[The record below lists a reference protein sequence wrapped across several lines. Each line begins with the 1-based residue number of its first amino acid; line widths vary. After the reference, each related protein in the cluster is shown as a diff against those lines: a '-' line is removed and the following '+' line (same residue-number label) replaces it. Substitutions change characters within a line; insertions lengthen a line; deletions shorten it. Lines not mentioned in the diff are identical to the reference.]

1 MLFGRLL
8 RSLRMAAGLTQ
19 EELGEAAKVSY
30 RSISDLERGIS
41 RFPRRDT
48 TRLLA
53 DALGLSGDDRAGF
66 EAAAR
71 GRVFAAGHPA
81 PRLLPGDIALF
92 TGREQ
97 EIESLQTLAGPSR
110 PAGSRVWGDV
120 PARNPGFR
128 GREGLLRSVREAL
141 VPGDRALVV
150 ALHGMGGVG
159 KTQLAAEYTHQHAR
173 EYEVVWWVAAEQPGL
188 IGEQIAGLAAELGC
202 AEPGTPMEVARRAV
216 LRALHERGGGCWS
229 SIMPSARR
237 TWRGGCRAGRGTCW
251 SRPGQAGGRRWLCR
265 WKSMCWTGWSRW
277 RYCGRGCQAWMML
290 LPRGWRRRWAT
301 CRWRWRRRPATW
313 MRPGYRP
320 GSICAAGVRAGQVL
334 GLGRPTSYPQSL
346 VAVTQLALDR
356 LRAQDP
362 AAAELAGAC
371 AFLAPEPVPPEWF
384 TGASAALPGPLG
396 EAAADPLA
404 WRQALGSLVGSALAR
419 FSGGGL
425 QMHRLTQA
433 ITRSYLSAEQAAVGR
448 TCAEAVLAANVP
460 GDRDAPRDW
469 PGWARLLPHLQAV
482 DPAAAVNPG
491 LRALACEV
499 AWYLLRRGDA
509 RGGHDLAVSLHQ
521 NWRERL
527 GPDDRD
533 TLRAAQPFARA
544 LWQLGRYRQALKVD
558 EDALTRC
565 RRMLGEDHPDSLHSA
580 NSLAADLWSLG
591 EYGAARELDEDTL
604 TRRQRVLGEDHPDTL
619 HSAHGLAIGLWSLGE
634 REAARELEEDT
645 LTRRRRVLGEY
656 HPDTLNSASNLA
668 GDLRGLGEYGS
679 ARELD
684 EDTLTRRQRVLGED
698 HPDTLHSAHG
708 LAADL
713 RGLGEYGSAREL
725 DEDTLDAAAAG
736 TG

>member
-48 TRLLA
+48 TRLPA

-81 PRLLPGDIALF
+81 PRLLPGDIASF

-97 EIESLQTLAGPSR
+97 EIEPPQTLAGPSR
-110 PAGSRVWGDV
+110 QAGSRVWGDV

-128 GREGLLRSVREAL
+128 GRKGLLRSVREAL

-150 ALHGMGGVG
+150 ALHGVGGVG

-188 IGEQIAGLAAELGC
+188 IGEQIAGLAAEMGC

-216 LRALHERGGGCWS
+216 LRALHGRRGWLLVFDNAERPEDVARWLPGGPGHVLITS
-229 SIMPSARR
+229 
-237 TWRGGCRAGRGTCW
+237 RAG
-251 SRPGQAGGRRWLCR
+251 
-265 WKSMCWTGWSRW
+265 GWSEVAVPLEVDVLDRLESVAIL
-277 RYCGRGCQAWMML
+277 RARVPGLDDAAAARVTAALGD
-290 LPRGWRRRWAT
+290 LPLAM
-301 CRWRWRRRPATW
+301 AQ
-313 MRPGYRP
+313 
-320 GSICAAGVRAGQVL
+320 AAGYMDETGIPAGEYLALLASSAGQVL
-334 GLGRPTSYPQSL
+334 GLGGPTSYPQSL

-433 ITRSYLSAEQAAVGR
+433 ITRSHLSGEQAAVGR

-604 TRRQRVLGEDHPDTL
+604 TRRRRVLGEDHPDTL

-668 GDLRGLGEYGS
+668 GDLRGLGEYAA

-684 EDTLTRRQRVLGED
+684 QDTLTRRQRVLGKD
-698 HPDTLHSAHG
+698 HPDTLWSAHNLTAWEHPEG
-708 LAADL
+708 
-713 RGLGEYGSAREL
+713 
-725 DEDTLDAAAAG
+725 
-736 TG
+736 